1 MQLRPATP
9 ADQAF
14 LKAVYASTR
23 ADELA
28 LLSDWGEAAVQAFV
42 EMQFQ
47 AQTSFYR
54 QQYPQAEHCII
65 VSEGEAVGRLW
76 LARLAT
82 ELRLLDLGLL
92 PAWQGQGLGRQCLR
106 QLQAQATQLGRAL
119 SLHVEI
125 NNRARRLYQ
134 ALGFE
139 VQGQQGLHLH
149 MLWRPIAT
157 AHPEVC
163 ERQAHHEQA

>member
-1 MQLRPATP
+1 MHLRPAIP

-28 LLSDWGEAAVQAFV
+28 LLSHWDEGAVQAFV
-42 EMQFQ
+42 EMQQQ
-47 AQTSFYR
+47 AQNRFYR
-54 QQYPQAEHCII
+54 QQYPQAELSII

-76 LARLAT
+76 LARLAA
-82 ELRLLDLGLL
+82 EWRLLDLSIL
-92 PAWQGQGLGRQCLR
+92 PAWQGQGLGRQCLL
-106 QLQAQATQLGRAL
+106 QLQAQARQLGHPL

-125 NNRARRLYQ
+125 NNRAQRLYQ

-139 VQGQQGLHLH
+139 IQGQQGLHLH
-149 MLWRPIAT
+149 MLWRPAAT
-157 AHPEVC
+157 AQSEVS

>member
-28 LLSDWGEAAVQAFV
+28 LLSDWDETAVQALV
-42 EMQFQ
+42 EMQYQ
-47 AQTSFYR
+47 AQNSFYR
-54 QQYPQAEHCII
+54 QQYPQAEHSII

-82 ELRLLDLGLL
+82 ELRLLDLSLL
-92 PAWQGQGLGRQCLR
+92 PPWRGQGLGTQCLSH
-106 QLQAQATQLGRAL
+106 LQAQASKLCLAL

-125 NNRARRLYQ
+125 NNRAQRLYQ

-149 MLWRPIAT
+149 MLWRPVAT
-157 AHPEVC
+157 PQPEVC